1 LFHVHLN
8 LIQILIIEACRDHR
22 DLNCGRLSH
31 LLQQTPMRCRH
42 HIRDVLIP
50 LKYTFLSTIL
60 FGLSVSDNKKENLT
74 GKGKIQK
81 RHKTNSETSFS
92 TTTTTPPTPTQ
103 DSLILSSNSLQ
114 KLNRLGEEGVL
125 DFKKELADYLGVK
138 FPLKIMQESLYH
150 LNKIR

>member
-1 LFHVHLN
+1 
-8 LIQILIIEACRDHR
+8 
-22 DLNCGRLSH
+22 
-31 LLQQTPMRCRH
+31 MRCRH